1 MTIFRLFEK
10 SMINRFQSASFIRT
24 AFPLAIFLPLLAGC
38 GNMSDNNTAKQSNN
52 DFPTQ
57 TRVEYVLQ
65 CMEKKGGQNYDTLYP
80 CVCSIDKIAEKLT
93 YDEFAEAQT
102 FSYLRSTPGEKGAIF
117 RDPPRAKELR
127 DRLKEA
133 VAFAEQS
140 CFVKK

>member
-1 MTIFRLFEK
+1 
-10 SMINRFQSASFIRT
+10 
-24 AFPLAIFLPLLAGC
+24 
-38 GNMSDNNTAKQSNN
+38 MSDREAAKQSSN

-57 TRVEYVLQ
+57 ARVEYVLQ

-102 FSYLRSTPGEKGAIF
+102 FTYLRSTPGEKGAVF

-127 DRLKEA
+127 NRLKEA

-140 CFVKK
+140 CFVKE

>member
-1 MTIFRLFEK
+1 
-10 SMINRFQSASFIRT
+10 
-24 AFPLAIFLPLLAGC
+24 
-38 GNMSDNNTAKQSNN
+38 MSDKDTAKQSNN

-102 FSYLRSTPGEKGAIF
+102 FSYLRSTPGEKGAVF